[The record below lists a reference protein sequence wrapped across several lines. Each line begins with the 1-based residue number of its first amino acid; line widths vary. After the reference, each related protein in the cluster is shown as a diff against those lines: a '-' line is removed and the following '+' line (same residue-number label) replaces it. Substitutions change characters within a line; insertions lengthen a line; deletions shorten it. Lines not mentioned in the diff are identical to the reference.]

1 MSHRLMSHR
10 KPEAVQFF
18 SLCFYSKKI
27 MFRNNVLLFFFKE
40 MCFDIFFKTFILTQ
54 FFFPY
59 TIDSFKYLFAYN
71 IASIIKDT
79 SIKHYIQ
86 TINYF

>member
-27 MFRNNVLLFFFKE
+27 MFRKNVLLFFFKE
-40 MCFDIFFKTFILTQ
+40 MCFDIFSKHLFLHS
-54 FFFPY
+54 FFSPY
-59 TIDSFKYLFAYN
+59 TTDSFKYLFAYN

>member
-27 MFRNNVLLFFFKE
+27 MFRKNVLLFFFKE
-40 MCFDIFFKTFILTQ
+40 MCFDIFFLNIYSYTV
-54 FFFPY
+54 FFPY

-71 IASIIKDT
+71 IASKIKDT

>member
-1 MSHRLMSHR
+1 MFLFQ
-10 KPEAVQFF
+10 KDYVQEE
-18 SLCFYSKKI
+18 CFI
-27 MFRNNVLLFFFKE
+27 ILLFFFKE
-40 MCFDIFFKTFILTQ
+40 MCFDIFFLNIYSYTV
-54 FFFPY
+54 FFPY

-71 IASIIKDT
+71 TASIIKDT

>member
-18 SLCFYSKKI
+18 HYVFIPKRLCSGRMFYYFSLKRC
-27 MFRNNVLLFFFKE
+27 VL
-40 MCFDIFFKTFILTQ
+40 IFFSKHLFLHS

-59 TIDSFKYLFAYN
+59 TTDSFKYLFAYN